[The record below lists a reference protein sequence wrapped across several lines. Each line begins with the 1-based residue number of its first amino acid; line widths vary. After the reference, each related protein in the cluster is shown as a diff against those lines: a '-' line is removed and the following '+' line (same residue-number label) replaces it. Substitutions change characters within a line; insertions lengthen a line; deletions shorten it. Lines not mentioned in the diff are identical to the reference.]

1 MKTWRVRY
9 APPAR
14 DDLRTILTYI
24 SQRAGVSV
32 ASGFVSRLQRACDD
46 LSTAP
51 FRGTARDDLRPGLR
65 TVGVE
70 RRATI
75 LFYVQDGETRKSV
88 LGRLSRR
95 AGQVL
100 TGTWAAYAD
109 RRTRWFSLAAYQKLN
124 ARQTAE
130 WADCDF

>member
-14 DDLRTILTYI
+14 DDLNAILMYVAE
-24 SQRAGVSV
+24 RAGVDV
-32 ASGFVSRLQRACDD
+32 ALGFVSRLRRACDD

-51 FRGTARDDLRPGLR
+51 LRGTARDDLRPGLR

-75 LFYVQDGETRKSV
+75 LFYVRADEGEV
-88 LGRLSRR
+88 IILGVVYGGRDLGTILRQPGR
-95 AGQVL
+95 
-100 TGTWAAYAD
+100 TG
-109 RRTRWFSLAAYQKLN
+109 
-124 ARQTAE
+124 
-130 WADCDF
+130 